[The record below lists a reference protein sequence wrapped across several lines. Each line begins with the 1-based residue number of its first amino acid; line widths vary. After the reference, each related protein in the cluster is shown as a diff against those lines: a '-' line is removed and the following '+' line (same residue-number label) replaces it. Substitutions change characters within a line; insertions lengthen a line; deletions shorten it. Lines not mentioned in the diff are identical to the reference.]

1 MSKTKTVNKKTAN
14 EIRYNGQTLAESR
27 QFVKNR
33 WAASVV
39 LEPDAYYTIDEA
51 VGLVQAFLN
60 RKVV

>member
-14 EIRYNGQTLAESR
+14 EIRYNGQTLAESK
-27 QFVKNR
+27 QFAKNR

-51 VGLVQAFLN
+51 VGLVEAFLN